1 MSGRILGIW
10 GAGGLGRE
18 VLELAKIIN
27 SRSRKWAGFVF
38 IVDDVTCREISG
50 IEVLEYAEAK
60 ERYGDSLE
68 VIVGIGEPAV
78 REKKYVQ
85 LEADNATIT
94 TLIHPDVYV
103 PESTQVGHGVIIQY
117 GCFVSC
123 NVVIDDYVCIQ
134 PQCNIGHDAHLR
146 KGCVVSGFSNL
157 AGGVDVGENT
167 YLAMSTVIRERIAVG
182 SNTIIGMG
190 SIVHKAIPDN
200 VIAMGNPVR
209 PMKKN
214 EARRVFK

>member
-18 VLELAKIIN
+18 ILELAKIIN
-27 SRSRKWAGFVF
+27 SRSKKWAGIVF
-38 IVDDVTCREISG
+38 IVDGVTCREISG

-60 ERYGDSLE
+60 EIYGDLLE
-68 VIVGIGEPAV
+68 IIVGIGEPV
-78 REKKYVQ
+78 IREKKYIQ
-85 LEADNATIT
+85 LENDNIAIP

-103 PESTQVGHGVIIQY
+103 PESTQIGNGVVIQY

-123 NVVIDDYVCIQ
+123 DVVIDDYVYIQ

-146 KGCVVSGFSNL
+146 KGCIVSSFGNL

-167 YLAMSTVIRERIAVG
+167 YLAMSTTIKERITVG
-182 SNTIIGMG
+182 ANAIIGMG
-190 SIVHKAIPDN
+190 SIVHRAIPDN
-200 VIAMGNPVR
+200 VIAMGNPAR
-209 PMKKN
+209 PMKNN
-214 EARRVFK
+214 EERRVFK